1 MIIILDFGS
10 QVAEL
15 IARRVRESHIYSEV
29 LPHTTPFDV
38 VEKKGAKGIILSGGP
53 SSVFQEGAPG
63 CDPLFFSGK
72 IPVLGICYG
81 MQPILRKWVGMFPKV
96 LNMNMVK
103 PILL

>member
-38 VEKKGAKGIILSGGP
+38 VEKKVPRGLSFLVDLLLYLKKGLQLVILSFLVEKYLFL
-53 SSVFQEGAPG
+53 VF
-63 CDPLFFSGK
+63 
-72 IPVLGICYG
+72 V
-81 MQPILRKWVGMFPKV
+81 
-96 LNMNMVK
+96 MVCS
-103 PILL
+103 